1 MTEKTHI
8 KFMTINLATGDM
20 SEGLLSDEQL
30 SMKEVYR
37 NPVTGAV
44 EVPMSIIGGARAVWF
59 LVREVARLKAE
70 INNLK
75 KENRDE

>member
-1 MTEKTHI
+1 MTEKTHR
-8 KFMTINLATGDM
+8 KFRTINLATGDM

-44 EVPMSIIGGARAVWF
+44 EVPMNIICGTRAVWF

-75 KENRDE
+75 KENRNE